1 MAHAHQTIE
10 QLTRNMD
17 EDELIA
23 VNKRIIKRIKAL
35 RVKIARKNRDTM
47 KIGQRYTFK
56 NRNNLYNVG
65 TLVSFARS
73 TAILRVSNKKFKC
86 YIHTLEPTDKPETT
100 NQSYETMRTGT
111 TYFVQ

>member
-10 QLTRNMD
+10 RLTRNMD
-17 EDELIA
+17 EDELVA

-35 RVKIARKNRDTM
+35 WVKIARKNRDTM

-56 NRNNLYNVG
+56 IRKNIYKVG

-86 YIHTLEPTDKPETT
+86 YIHTLEPTDKPEGTESIGT
-100 NQSYETMRTGT
+100 T
-111 TYFVQ
+111 TYFGQ